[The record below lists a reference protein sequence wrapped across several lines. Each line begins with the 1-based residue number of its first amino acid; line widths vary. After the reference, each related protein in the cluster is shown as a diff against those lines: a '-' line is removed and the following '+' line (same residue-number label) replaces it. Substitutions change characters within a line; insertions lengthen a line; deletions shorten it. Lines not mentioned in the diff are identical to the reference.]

1 MAQENTINIG
11 IVCGEH
17 SGDRLGSGII
27 QEIKKVSKVNLYGVG
42 GPKLKELGV
51 DSVFDFSEINIM
63 GLIEPLKKYWK
74 IRRLRNDLINLFIEK
89 EIDLFIGIDS
99 PDFNIG
105 IHKAL
110 KKNNNNKNIQV
121 VSPSVWVWRQNRIKS
136 IKAFIDLTICLFSFE
151 DSYYKKVNHNSIHL
165 GHPFSNLVKSDRK
178 EVLKKFSL
186 DDKNK
191 FISILPGS
199 RKSEIENMLPI
210 YIDFIKDH
218 SQKNKEYIYLI
229 PGADKETIQLIK
241 NLIPD
246 LDLPIVIKQNAT
258 KEFLSI
264 SDFSIATSGT
274 VTLESAILGCPP
286 IICYKTNFIN
296 YSIISRMMKIKKIG
310 LPNILLNKSY
320 YRELVQNECNLSNI
334 KKAVKDIAESVEE
347 SEENS
352 ELLKDLLEGK
362 GFPYTAKQIIAL

>member
-17 SGDRLGSGII
+17 SGDRLGAGII
-27 QEIKKVSKVNLYGVG
+27 QEIKKVSNVNLYGVG
-42 GPKLKELGV
+42 GPKLEKLGV
-51 DSVFDFSEINIM
+51 DSIFDFSEINIM
-63 GLIEPLKKYWK
+63 GIIEPLKKYWK
-74 IRRLRNDLINLFIEK
+74 IRKHRNDLINLFIEK
-89 EIDLFIGIDS
+89 KIDLFIGIDS
-99 PDFNIG
+99 PDFNMG

-110 KKNNNNKNIQV
+110 KNNNKNIQV
-121 VSPSVWVWRQNRIKS
+121 VSPSVWVWRENRIKS

-165 GHPFSNLVKSDRK
+165 GHPFSKLVKSDRK
-178 EVLKKFSL
+178 EVLNKFNL

-199 RKSEIENMLPI
+199 RKSEIENMLPL

-218 SQKNKEYIYLI
+218 SKKNKEYIYLI
-229 PGADKETIQLIK
+229 PGADNETIQLIK

-246 LDLPIVIKQNAT
+246 LDLPIIIKQNAT

-296 YSIISRMMKIKKIG
+296 YSIISRMMKINKIG

-320 YRELVQNECNLSNI
+320 YRELLQNECNLPNI
-334 KKAVKDIAESVEE
+334 KNAVKDISELVRE
-347 SEENS
+347 SEKNA
-352 ELLKDLLEGK
+352 ELLKGILEGK
-362 GFPYTAKQIIAL
+362 GFRDTAMQIIAL